1 MKYIERPEYMQR
13 LLDLMGPQ
21 ISRSLPE
28 CAAAAC
34 RGCVACG
41 YEGPCVQKDD
51 VGMIRQQLLAS
62 HMVVFAAPLY
72 YCGMSA
78 QLKLVVGR
86 FAPITAA

>member
-1 MKYIERPEYMQR
+1 MCSG
-13 LLDLMGPQ
+13 LLILWGPR

-28 CAAAAC
+28 CAGAAC
-34 RGCVACG
+34 RGFVACG
-41 YEGPCVQKDD
+41 YEGRCVQKDD
-51 VGMIRQQLLAS
+51 VGMIRQKLLAS
-62 HMVVFAAPLY
+62 DMVVFATPLY